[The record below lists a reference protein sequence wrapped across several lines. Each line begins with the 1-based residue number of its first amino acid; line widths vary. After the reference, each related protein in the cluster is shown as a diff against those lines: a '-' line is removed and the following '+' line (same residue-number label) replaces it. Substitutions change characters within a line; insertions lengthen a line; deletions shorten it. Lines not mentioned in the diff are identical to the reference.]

1 MNAERVR
8 TCNSIVT
15 KTPGLFASVNN
26 STDPSTDEIIGY
38 ISPAGIV
45 SVASQKEQEHDVITP
60 YGAWPT
66 IMMDKSVGLAWWW
79 NMLQGKKMQ
88 SKISLCPRKILA
100 GGDILINILDPY
112 GSTESTRVDG
122 KLVSALVTW
131 DSKVTTVV
139 SLLGGVGDLV
149 RTKLK
154 ADGIYNDFITIANV
168 CIEDESL

>member
-1 MNAERVR
+1 
-8 TCNSIVT
+8 
-15 KTPGLFASVNN
+15 
-26 STDPSTDEIIGY
+26 
-38 ISPAGIV
+38 
-45 SVASQKEQEHDVITP
+45 
-60 YGAWPT
+60 
-66 IMMDKSVGLAWWW
+66 MDKSVGLAWWW
-79 NMLQGKKMQ
+79 NMVQGKKMQ
-88 SKISLCPRKILA
+88 SKISLCPRQLPA
-100 GGDILINILDPY
+100 GSEILINIVDPY

-168 CIEDESL
+168 RVEGESLYPERDLLTRTYYPPSVSIRGCLSN